1 MSAFGTHFAKRG
13 LNCQLYLTAGYA
25 HFPIW
30 FRKDHTRRDLP
41 DCLRQALGSLFRQ
54 SLLFVSVSL
63 GRPQIR
69 HWTNPSFGGYDEVM
83 KAKVIVMP
91 KAAVLDPQG
100 NAVRDAMRHLGMP
113 EVRSVRIGKYMEIDI
128 KGQNGKLEPRLHRLC
143 RDLLS
148 NPVIEDY
155 ALQKG
160 EERNRKKTSNV
171 QPKKGEKKP
180 TRLRSPWRPTARQAR
195 QSSK

>member
-1 MSAFGTHFAKRG
+1 M
-13 LNCQLYLTAGYA
+13 
-25 HFPIW
+25 I
-30 FRKDHTRRDLP
+30 
-41 DCLRQALGSLFRQ
+41 ALVRI
-54 SLLFVSVSL
+54 VADKY
-63 GRPQIR
+63 R
-69 HWTNPSFGGYDEVM
+69 EMM

-128 KGQNGKLEPRLHRLC
+128 DGQNGDLQSRLHRLC

-155 ALQKG
+155 ELQRSEVGGRKSEG
-160 EERNRKKTSNV
+160 RGDKKTSNSDKSRAGV
-171 QPKKGEKKP
+171 Q
-180 TRLRSPWRPTARQAR
+180 RPTSNVERR
-195 QSSK
+195 KTKRKSFK

>member
-1 MSAFGTHFAKRG
+1 MVK
-13 LNCQLYLTAGYA
+13 Q
-25 HFPIW
+25 
-30 FRKDHTRRDLP
+30 
-41 DCLRQALGSLFRQ
+41 
-54 SLLFVSVSL
+54 
-63 GRPQIR
+63 
-69 HWTNPSFGGYDEVM
+69 M

-128 KGQNGKLEPRLHRLC
+128 DGRNGDLETRLHILC

-155 ALQKG
+155 ELKKSEGSEQRKTPNAQIRKPKTRKG
-160 EERNRKKTSNV
+160 K
-171 QPKKGEKKP
+171 
-180 TRLRSPWRPTARQAR
+180 
-195 QSSK
+195 